1 MVILGLTGPTGAG
14 KGFVSQS
21 LAEKGF
27 AVVDADRVA
36 HAVMAPDSSCVAAIA
51 HTFGKDV
58 LCPNGSLNRKALG
71 AIAFSDPEKLKTL
84 NALSHPPIL
93 ARLQAE
99 LTALAA
105 AGFPAAVLDAPTL
118 LESGADKLCDRIAVV
133 TADARLRLT
142 RIMERDGLDQ
152 KHALQ
157 RIQAQ
162 PDASFYT
169 AHADFVL
176 ENDGDDGTLQ
186 SAIDGMAARLLAE
199 ARAEELPCAEK

>member
-14 KGFVSQS
+14 KGFVSQT

-36 HAVMAPDSSCVAAIA
+36 HAVMAPGSPCAAAIA
-51 HTFGKDV
+51 HTFGKGVQRPDGA
-58 LCPNGSLNRKALG
+58 LDRKALG
-71 AIAFSDPEKLKTL
+71 ALVFSDPEKLKAL

-99 LTALAA
+99 LDASAA
-105 AGFPAAVLDAPTL
+105 AGYPVAVLDAPTL
-118 LESGADKLCDRIAVV
+118 LESGADKLCDHIAAV
-133 TADARLRLT
+133 TADGGLRLT
-142 RIMERDGLDQ
+142 RIMERDGLDRER
-152 KHALQ
+152 ALQ

-169 AHADFVL
+169 ARADFIL
-176 ENDGDDGTLQ
+176 ENNGDTAALQ
-186 SAIDGMAARLLAE
+186 SSIDAMAACLLAE
-199 ARAEELPCAEK
+199 ARAEESSCAKK

>member
-14 KGFVSQS
+14 KGFVSQT

-36 HAVMAPDSSCVAAIA
+36 HAVMAPGSPCAAAIA
-51 HTFGKDV
+51 HTFGKGV
-58 LCPNGSLNRKALG
+58 LRPDGSLDRKALG
-71 AIAFSDPEKLKTL
+71 ALVFSDPEKLKTL

-99 LTALAA
+99 LDASATA
-105 AGFPAAVLDAPTL
+105 GYPVAVLDAPTL
-118 LESGADKLCDRIAVV
+118 LESGTDKLCDHIAAI
-133 TADARLRLT
+133 TADGGLRLT
-142 RIMERDGLDQ
+142 RIMKRDGLDRER
-152 KHALQ
+152 ALQ

-169 AHADFVL
+169 ARADFIL
-176 ENDGDDGTLQ
+176 ENNGDTAALQ
-186 SAIDGMAARLLAE
+186 ASIDAMAARLLAE
-199 ARAEELPCAEK
+199 ARAEESPCAKK